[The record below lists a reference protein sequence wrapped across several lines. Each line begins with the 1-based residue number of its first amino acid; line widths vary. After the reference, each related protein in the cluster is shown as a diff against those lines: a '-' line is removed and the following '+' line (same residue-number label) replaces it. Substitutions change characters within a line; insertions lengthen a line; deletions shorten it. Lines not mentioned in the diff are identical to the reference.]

1 MALLISCVFLALF
14 ALGFDALRRLYVRS
28 TRKDEGTDV

>member
-14 ALGFDALRRLYVRS
+14 ALGFDALRRAYLRN
-28 TRKDEGTDV
+28 TKKD

>member
-14 ALGFDALRRLYVRS
+14 ALGFAALRRAYLRRN
-28 TRKDEGTDV
+28 TKKD